1 MKLEATINHRKSK
14 GKVIISEI
22 LSILNEIPLGSHKLV
37 VAMKLREVMFLMVYS
52 ICIETRGG
60 IYGDILPEPKGSPN
74 GKAQGIS
81 QGLRLYF
88 TVYPDPI
95 QTLTIAIQVLS
106 FLGEQYWKS

>member
-1 MKLEATINHRKSK
+1 MKLEATINHRKYT

-60 IYGDILPEPKGSPN
+60 IYGEI
-74 GKAQGIS
+74 
-81 QGLRLYF
+81 
-88 TVYPDPI
+88 
-95 QTLTIAIQVLS
+95 
-106 FLGEQYWKS
+106 